1 MNRPPMIAILLAMS
15 LAACGQPV
23 TTGQAA
29 NVAVAAATSEG
40 KEGSGVGTITAIDA
54 ETGRITLAHG
64 PVAELEWPA
73 MTMSFAGNPAKEQG
87 LAVGDK
93 VAFKFVWD
101 GKTAQLRSIEKR

>member
-1 MNRPPMIAILLAMS
+1 MTKPMLIATLLAIP
-15 LAACGQPV
+15 LAACGQAPS
-23 TTGQAA
+23 TGQAA
-29 NVAVAAATSEG
+29 NTAAASEG

-54 ETGRITLAHG
+54 ETGKITLAHG

-101 GKTAQLRSIEKR
+101 GKTAQLISIEKR